1 VAALKRSR
9 RGPRTSPRAYTSG
22 EVAVIKEMQAR
33 GLTFFTQR
41 EILVEGRRFMVDIF
55 VPPNVVVEIDGPHH
69 LRSIRASRDEVKNGA
84 LKKLG
89 LKVLRFDYSLAKS
102 QPSRVVDEVLK
113 ALKGG

>member
-1 VAALKRSR
+1 MAALKKPKKR
-9 RGPRTSPRAYTSG
+9 PTTSPRAYTSG

-41 EILVEGRRFMVDIF
+41 EILVEERRFVVDIF

-69 LRSIRASRDEVKNGA
+69 LRGIRVSRDEVKDEV
-84 LKKLG
+84 LKRLG
-89 LKVLRFDYSLAKS
+89 LKVLRFDHSLAKS
-102 QPSRVVDEVLK
+102 QPSRVVEEVLR